1 MNDFIVSLMLLG
13 AVGSYDGALPF
24 WATAN
29 QYGLMPERSGAMAWV
44 KAGTEFDGSRTLQW
58 RWGGAA
64 ALTETSP
71 AAGGGLGTVTKADA
85 GTVGLVGMAGL
96 PVTKAGESPVAEAAV
111 HEAWGSHLML
121 DELYASLRWQCF
133 TLDVGQKRRAQDFT
147 GADASLGSL
156 SVTGGHVVESGNAR
170 PMPGYKITLAPLAV
184 PFTDGHLKI
193 YGDFGDYRT
202 MDERFAQD
210 ALVHRMLAGVQASA
224 GGFSLDLGLD
234 HYALWGGRHP
244 NGVDMNISLAN
255 YLRIITGR
263 NAGSDASLSDQ
274 INVIGDHGG
283 AEFIKLA
290 YRGDGWKVTAQHE
303 IPYADRSGMK
313 FKNFPDG
320 VNTLHFG
327 FDRKDRWISDILY
340 EYHYTM
346 FQSGPINEEKYDE
359 FGNPLF
365 DPKTANTYGGDNY
378 FNNGEYRS
386 GWTHFGHSICAPLFF
401 VKGTYDRSWSGNGV
415 TLGFE
420 SNRYRAHHI
429 GIGGMLFRKQPY
441 KIMLTYSIN
450 HGTYG
455 KPYTGESAWQKPWG
469 TVKETGLRQVSVA
482 FVGTV
487 RNLFNVSGLNG
498 LYGLY
503 ADKGSLLEDSIGVSL
518 GIKYTL

>member
-1 MNDFIVSLMLLG
+1 MSLFRNRMNDFIVSLMLLG

-29 QYGLMPERSGAMAWV
+29 QYGLMPESSGAMAWV

-71 AAGGGLGTVTKADA
+71 AAGD
-85 GTVGLVGMAGL
+85 
-96 PVTKAGESPVAEAAV
+96 
-111 HEAWGSHLML
+111 EAWRTRLML
-121 DELYASLRWQCF
+121 DELYGSLRWQCF

-156 SVTGGHVVESGNAR
+156 SVTGGHMVESGNAR
-170 PMPGYKITLAPLAV
+170 PMPGYKITLAPVAV
-184 PFTDGHLKI
+184 PLTNGHLKI

-224 GGFSLDLGLD
+224 GRFSLDLGLD
-234 HYALWGGRHP
+234 HYALWGGHKP
-244 NGVDMNISLAN
+244 QDTTAGVDMIVNFGN
-255 YLRIITGR
+255 YLRVITGS
-263 NAGSDASLSDQ
+263 NAGPDGTRGDQ

-290 YRGDGWKVTAQHE
+290 YRGDGWTATAQHE

-346 FQSGPINEEKYDE
+346 YQSGPINEEKYDKE
-359 FGNPLF
+359 DGHPLF
-365 DPKTANTYGGDNY
+365 DPKTANTYGGDDY
-378 FNNGEYRS
+378 FNNGTYRS
-386 GWTHFGHSICAPLFF
+386 GWTHFGRGICDPLFF
-401 VKGTYDRSWSGNGV
+401 AKGTHNGTWSSDGI

-420 SNRYRAHHI
+420 STRYRAHHI

-441 KIMLTYSIN
+441 KIMFTYSIN
-450 HGTYG
+450 HGTYTY
-455 KPYTGESAWQKPWG
+455 PYTGEKAWGKPWG
-469 TVKETGLRQVSVA
+469 TVKETGLRQISVA
-482 FVGTV
+482 FVGSV
-487 RNLFNVSGLNG
+487 RNLFGVSGLNG
-498 LYGLY
+498 IYGIY
-503 ADKGSLLEDSIGVSL
+503 ADKGSLLEDSFGVSL